1 MAFFR
6 RKSKKQTLEVRLNAR
21 LRPLDRAELFEDPL
35 DAHLSERSLRAE
47 VTGGGTSL
55 SADGEPTSCDIDL
68 EVDGGEDRAAVA
80 RTIAGFLDSL
90 GAPRG
95 CAVADVDGTL
105 LVPFGVTEGL
115 ALYLNGTDLPAEVYA
130 ASDTDEVVEAVNEA
144 LGDSGRMFSYWHG
157 PEDTALYL
165 YGPDAGVMRARLAA
179 LLATRPDTRLS
190 RLESIT

>member
-6 RKSKKQTLEVRLNAR
+6 RKSKRRTLEVRLNAR
-21 LRPLDRAELFEDPL
+21 LLPMDRGELFEDPL
-35 DAHLSERSLRAE
+35 DAHLSERSLRAA

-55 SADGEPTSCDIDL
+55 SADGESTSCDIEL
-68 EVDGGEDRAAVA
+68 EMDGDEDRTALA
-80 RTIAGFLDSL
+80 RATAEFLDSL

-95 CAVADVDGTL
+95 SAVADVDGTV

-130 ASDTDEVVEAVNEA
+130 ASDTNEVVDAVNEA

-165 YGPDAGVMRARLAA
+165 YGPDEEVMRARLTD
-179 LLATRPDTRLS
+179 LLATRPDTMLS